1 MGMSKKDLSRKKAN
15 IKARIAELEEKAR
28 MDPLKRNRAVHDEL
42 DQLKKKLAEED

>member
-15 IKARIAELEEKAR
+15 IRVRMEELEQKAR

-42 DQLKKKLAEED
+42 EQLKKKLAEAD